1 MLFVISSYSTAL
13 ILSTWYLVNV
23 TLFPGGLVHFDPW
36 KLHKASQSDMFFTCE
51 ICIREVNRLWVVCGP
66 KGLDGCQVLDGIIK
80 QYSHVPR
87 QTTNSSQIQ
96 WVAANSLGVYY
107 YCRKFFP
114 CQPRATSW
122 WWESVSNESRT
133 FSPHLYS
140 AGWNSLLN

>member
-36 KLHKASQSDMFFTCE
+36 KLHKASQSDFFFTCE

-87 QTTNSSQIQ
+87 QTLQ
-96 WVAANSLGVYY
+96 ANHQLQSNTVSGSKQFRCVLLLQKV
-107 YCRKFFP
+107 FP
-114 CQPRATSW
+114 
-122 WWESVSNESRT
+122 
-133 FSPHLYS
+133 LS
-140 AGWNSLLN
+140 AKGD